1 VTNPCNGTAPE
12 SDGPAGTRANVGL
25 PSVVYGD
32 LYAAVELG
40 RIFPDGKTFS
50 DMVPHSDPQAIM
62 REYHIARTMPDFD
75 LPAFI
80 RRHFSDPTPPGPM
93 VGPSAPG
100 ESLLA
105 YVRRLWS
112 ELLQNQASAV
122 AFSTL
127 LPLPHPYVVPGGR
140 FREMY
145 YWDSYFTMLGLV
157 GDGHLE
163 MARDMLMNFA
173 FEIDHYGHIPT
184 GNRSYYLGRSQPP
197 FFSLMVDLIAEQDG
211 ARTYLRY
218 LPELR
223 KEWEFWMNGAEEAGP
238 GAASRH
244 VVRLADGTWLNRYF
258 DPRATPRDESY
269 KEDVETASS
278 ANRPAGEVWQNIR
291 AATESGWDF
300 SSRWFGDGKTMAT
313 IRTLSMAPV
322 DLNSLLVHLEQ
333 TLAEAYRLDGDAGN
347 AALFDGRAQQR
358 AASIRRLMWDTRVST
373 FTDYLWDQDR
383 TTGSVTAAALFPLF
397 LDIATA
403 EQAKAVA
410 ATVRRDLLMAG
421 GLATTR
427 VVSGEQWDAPNGWA
441 PLQWIA
447 VRGLRNYGEAA
458 LAREIS
464 TRWVR
469 NNMAFFRRFGKL
481 VEKYDVTT
489 DGGDVAGGGEYT
501 TQIGFGWTN
510 AVLLAISNLYPELRS
525 EVEAVTQDP
534 A

>member
-1 VTNPCNGTAPE
+1 MTNPCNGTAPE

-211 ARTYLRY
+211 ART
-218 LPELR
+218 
-223 KEWEFWMNGAEEAGP
+223 
-238 GAASRH
+238 
-244 VVRLADGTWLNRYF
+244 
-258 DPRATPRDESY
+258 
-269 KEDVETASS
+269 
-278 ANRPAGEVWQNIR
+278 
-291 AATESGWDF
+291 
-300 SSRWFGDGKTMAT
+300 
-313 IRTLSMAPV
+313 
-322 DLNSLLVHLEQ
+322 
-333 TLAEAYRLDGDAGN
+333 
-347 AALFDGRAQQR
+347 
-358 AASIRRLMWDTRVST
+358 
-373 FTDYLWDQDR
+373 
-383 TTGSVTAAALFPLF
+383 
-397 LDIATA
+397 
-403 EQAKAVA
+403 
-410 ATVRRDLLMAG
+410 
-421 GLATTR
+421 
-427 VVSGEQWDAPNGWA
+427 
-441 PLQWIA
+441 
-447 VRGLRNYGEAA
+447 
-458 LAREIS
+458 
-464 TRWVR
+464 
-469 NNMAFFRRFGKL
+469 
-481 VEKYDVTT
+481 
-489 DGGDVAGGGEYT
+489 
-501 TQIGFGWTN
+501 
-510 AVLLAISNLYPELRS
+510 
-525 EVEAVTQDP
+525 
-534 A
+534 